1 MAKALGLIEVRGK
14 LGAILA
20 ADAAVKAANIILLGS
35 EEIRGGL
42 TTIYLIGDVAAVKA
56 AVEAGEVA
64 VANKNCLISS
74 HIIPRLDSQV
84 EQMLMKSFGKKEDH
98 PSDSKELNQPIEEIE
113 KDEIEKEKKDVLLI
127 PSNESKEILEENTED
142 EVDTNRDS
150 SFNKGQLEKMRVTDL
165 RSLAYKSN
173 LSSIKKSQIKSANKA
188 VLLKHCWIKELSID
202 GIDR

>member
-56 AVEAGEVA
+56 AVEAGEVS

-84 EQMLMKSFGKKEDH
+84 ENMLMKSFGKKEDH
-98 PSDSKELNQPIEEIE
+98 SSDSKESSQSIIEEIEEIE
-113 KDEIEKEKKDVLLI
+113 KEEIVEEKKDVLRI
-127 PSNESKEILEENTED
+127 SSNESKKIPEENLKD
-142 EVDTNRDS
+142 EVDIILGS
-150 SFNKGQLEKMRVTDL
+150 SFDKGQLEKMRVTDL
-165 RSLAYKSN
+165 RSLAYKSD
-173 LSSIKKSQIKSANKA
+173 LSTIKKSEIKSANKA
-188 VLLKHCWIKELSID
+188 VLIEALLDKGVEY
-202 GIDR
+202 